1 MNKRQ
6 RKKRNKKVFKYA
18 QENSSP
24 FVVREGDTFKICFT
38 SKSEVG
44 KWYPSYELM
53 EIELK

>member
-6 RKKRNKKVFKYA
+6 RKKRNKKVLKYA
-18 QENSSP
+18 QENSCP